1 MRNQREKLEKKTTI
15 LTKVGTD
22 TEKPYNRQRKNP
34 KNKQINKQTKNKTKK
49 QTNKQTSST
58 TARFYFW
65 LSRQCPVTTT
75 QPSQQLPGPTSR
87 QDAQGPKT
95 GSGYQEE
102 SVRPSTAKP

>member
-49 QTNKQTSST
+49 
-58 TARFYFW
+58 
-65 LSRQCPVTTT
+65 
-75 QPSQQLPGPTSR
+75 
-87 QDAQGPKT
+87 
-95 GSGYQEE
+95 
-102 SVRPSTAKP
+102 